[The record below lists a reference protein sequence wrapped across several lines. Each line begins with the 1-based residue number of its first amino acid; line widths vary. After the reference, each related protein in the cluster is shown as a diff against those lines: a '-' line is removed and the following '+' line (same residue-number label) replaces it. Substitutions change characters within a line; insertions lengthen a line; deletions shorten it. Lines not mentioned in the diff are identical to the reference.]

1 LPFFTTRDKCCGQSA
16 EESAMDNDQNPKN
29 SPKVKLNCWDVM
41 MCGREQGG
49 KNADEFGVDV
59 DWADNQEL

>member
-1 LPFFTTRDKCCGQSA
+1 
-16 EESAMDNDQNPKN
+16 MDNDQNPKN